1 MSKRTAETNRV
12 WVVTVN
18 SANVTGLISFS
29 GLYSTGQRLTTGLS
43 MVNCVPPIIAMP
55 ADHDL
60 TKENV
65 VKFVNEHRRDY
76 GTKLRGRKFE
86 EKDVSIYSEETLI
99 KMADDKNLGV
109 TASTAKRARK
119 TAIDDDSIQLGIAGL
134 FDGAEEGEVV
144 GDAPPRL
151 PDDHGGSAAGDA
163 ANDEHNSVLFCRLVK
178 QALSEID
185 TLKKR
190 VDELE
195 RMNEA
200 VHLKT
205 IDDTCVMYCFYQK
218 DADEDFL
225 QRCKRLF
232 VTFDLPDVAHALVSA
247 TRLTMPNGE
256 LYHSAKSELKFSSPE
271 MAAKLIEN
279 KNVFVASKQTDEQKR
294 DFLYRLKRIAP
305 QRGRDIDIVIKTE
318 RVSMKKAKSEPKPT
332 KPGIELF

>member
-119 TAIDDDSIQLGIAGL
+119 AAIDDDSIQLGIAGL

-144 GDAPPRL
+144 GDASPRL
-151 PDDHGGSAAGDA
+151 PTTVTPVPHSAVSDHCALLVYRSVFQRAHFEYREGGVNVDA
-163 ANDEHNSVLFCRLVK
+163 RFGRQYLL
-178 QALSEID
+178 
-185 TLKKR
+185 R
-190 VDELE
+190 VDLDGLL
-195 RMNEA
+195 RGVARTPTVSWRDRSSRIKLLDAEA
-200 VHLKT
+200 
-205 IDDTCVMYCFYQK
+205 
-218 DADEDFL
+218 
-225 QRCKRLF
+225 
-232 VTFDLPDVAHALVSA
+232 
-247 TRLTMPNGE
+247 
-256 LYHSAKSELKFSSPE
+256 
-271 MAAKLIEN
+271 
-279 KNVFVASKQTDEQKR
+279 QTG
-294 DFLYRLKRIAP
+294 P
-305 QRGRDIDIVIKTE
+305 
-318 RVSMKKAKSEPKPT
+318 P
-332 KPGIELF
+332 

>member
-151 PDDHGGSAAGDA
+151 PDDAD
-163 ANDEHNSVLFCRLVK
+163 DRL
-178 QALSEID
+178 
-185 TLKKR
+185 
-190 VDELE
+190 
-195 RMNEA
+195 
-200 VHLKT
+200 
-205 IDDTCVMYCFYQK
+205 
-218 DADEDFL
+218 
-225 QRCKRLF
+225 
-232 VTFDLPDVAHALVSA
+232 
-247 TRLTMPNGE
+247 
-256 LYHSAKSELKFSSPE
+256 
-271 MAAKLIEN
+271 
-279 KNVFVASKQTDEQKR
+279 
-294 DFLYRLKRIAP
+294 
-305 QRGRDIDIVIKTE
+305 
-318 RVSMKKAKSEPKPT
+318 
-332 KPGIELF
+332 